1 MMAVNEAGV
10 GAASETTGVVTARD
24 LVTKP
29 GPPAALTAELGP
41 AGGGGATAQ
50 LRWKKPLSD
59 GQSPVVNYVVEMRS
73 SKAPRWKVGSPALL
87 SRTAVESTSWGVLLT
102 LTAFNCLSLFA
113 FSALTLLVGRQE
125 GHPAC
130 KN

>member
-1 MMAVNEAGV
+1 MAVNEAGV

-73 SKAPRWKVGSPALL
+73 SKAPRWKVGSPACTALSYRCREFLL
-87 SRTAVESTSWGVLLT
+87 GS
-102 LTAFNCLSLFA
+102 FA
-113 FSALTLLVGRQE
+113 DLNGF
-125 GHPAC
+125 
-130 KN
+130 

>member
-1 MMAVNEAGV
+1 MAVNEAGV
-10 GAASETTGVVTARD
+10 GAASQTTGVVTARD

-87 SRTAVESTSWGVLLT
+87 CSTAVESSSWGVSLT

-113 FSALTLLVGRQE
+113 FSALTLLAGRQE